1 MVGSFLLWHIFNIDI
16 LLTRNER
23 GYIMDIRH
31 KLDQFNEEISKV
43 FISNRKT
50 IDLIFIS
57 LLREGHILFE
67 SVPGTGKTVL
77 SKAIARAIGGEFK
90 RIQFTPDVLPTD
102 ITGMNMYNI
111 KEEVF
116 ELKLGPIDTN
126 VLLADEI
133 NRATPRTQS
142 ALLEVME
149 ESQVTI
155 DGERIEL
162 KRPFIVL
169 ATQNPIESS
178 QGTFDLPE
186 AQLDRFLMKIDLDY
200 PNRDSEMLM
209 MDQHMVKSKL
219 EEITP
224 VFTLEEIKSFQNDVY
239 KVEVNET
246 VKNYILDIVGK
257 TRKHP
262 YVDLGVSPRGT
273 LHIMNTARAVAF
285 INGRNYV
292 TPQDVKDIVLPVISH
307 RIMLSIEGMTVDS
320 PKRVAEEIVR
330 GVEVPVETGV
340 VR

>member
-1 MVGSFLLWHIFNIDI
+1 MNITD
-16 LLTRNER
+16 
-23 GYIMDIRH
+23 
-31 KLDQFNEEISKV
+31 KLDEFHNEISKV
-43 FISNRKT
+43 FISDRKT

-77 SKAIARAIGGEFK
+77 SKAIARAIGGDFK

-102 ITGMNMYNI
+102 ITGMNMYNM
-111 KEEVF
+111 KDEVF
-116 ELKLGPIDTN
+116 ELKLGPVDTN

-149 ESQVTI
+149 ERQVTI

-186 AQLDRFLMKIDLDY
+186 AQLDRFLMKIDLEY
-200 PNRDSEMLM
+200 PSRDSELLM
-209 MDQHMVKSKL
+209 MDQHMVQSKL
-219 EEITP
+219 DEITP
-224 VFTLEEIKSFQNDVY
+224 VFTLEEIISLQNEVY
-239 KVEVNET
+239 QVEVNET
-246 VKNYILDIVGK
+246 VKNYILDIVEE
-257 TRKHP
+257 TRNHP

-273 LHIMNTARAVAF
+273 LHIMNTARSVAF

-292 TPQDVKDIVLPVISH
+292 TPQDVKEIILPVISH

-320 PKRVAEEIVR
+320 PKRVAETIVR

-340 VR
+340 ER

>member
-1 MVGSFLLWHIFNIDI
+1 
-16 LLTRNER
+16 
-23 GYIMDIRH
+23 MDIRH